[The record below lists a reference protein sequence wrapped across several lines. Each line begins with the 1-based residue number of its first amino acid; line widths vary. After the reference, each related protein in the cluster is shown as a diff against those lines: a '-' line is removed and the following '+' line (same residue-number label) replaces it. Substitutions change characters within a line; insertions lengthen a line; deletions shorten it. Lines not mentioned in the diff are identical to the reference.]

1 MSELFQDGFIDEIVD
16 AYVKDFGDRV
26 ENTDRFEHY
35 APGHARRVAEVS
47 VAICE
52 ALDFEEEDIRVVK
65 TAALLHDIGEVL
77 QKHAFYG
84 APRAITPEETVEMW
98 QHSLIGEREVAR
110 RGFGRREQLLVRWHH
125 ERWNGQGYP
134 DMIFGPDLPL
144 GARIIRLADTWD
156 ALTNDRPWRGKF
168 TLDMALD
175 EIKLGAGSEF
185 DPELVQL
192 FLELQ
197 SQGALVPTEKYAL
210 TARSAT

>member
-84 APRAITPEETVEMW
+84 AARAITPEETVEMW

-168 TLDMALD
+168 ALDMALD

-197 SQGALVPTEKYAL
+197 SQNALVPTDKHTL
-210 TARSAT
+210 SARSAT

>member
-84 APRAITPEETVEMW
+84 AARAITPEETVEMW

-168 TLDMALD
+168 TLEMAID

-197 SQGALVPTEKYAL
+197 SQNALAPTEKHTL
-210 TARSAT
+210 SARSAT